1 MFKKGA
7 AQESASLSNI
17 RINCK
22 LYTCRIRT
30 FKISKGDLLL
40 KIAVIDGQGGGMGK
54 ALVEMIR
61 TKFGN
66 SVTIVALGSNS
77 AATVAMLKAGA
88 DEGATGENAVVFNA
102 SRVDIIVGPIG
113 IIAPNSMMG
122 ELSPAMAGAIT
133 ESPAL
138 KILIPVNRCNMLI
151 AGVQDKP
158 MPQYMESAVEMIAGH
173 MTCICEN

>member
-1 MFKKGA
+1 M
-7 AQESASLSNI
+7 
-17 RINCK
+17 
-22 LYTCRIRT
+22 
-30 FKISKGDLLL
+30 
-40 KIAVIDGQGGGMGK
+40 KIAVIDGQGGGMGR
-54 ALVEMIR
+54 ALVEMI
-61 TKFGN
+61 KAKLGK
-66 SVTIVALGSNS
+66 SVTVTALGTNS

-102 SRVDIIVGPIG
+102 SKVDIIVGPIG

-133 ESPAL
+133 ESHAL

-158 MPQYMESAVEMIAGH
+158 LPQYMEIAVEMIAGH
-173 MTCICEN
+173 ITADCGS